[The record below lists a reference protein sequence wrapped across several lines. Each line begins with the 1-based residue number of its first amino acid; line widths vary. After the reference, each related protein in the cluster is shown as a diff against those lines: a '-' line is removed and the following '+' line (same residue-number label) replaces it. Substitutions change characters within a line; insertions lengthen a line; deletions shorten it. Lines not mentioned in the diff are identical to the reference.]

1 MCVRVRVRMCHSSDL
16 SLLASSIAIYDP
28 RRAAVR
34 GPGVQP
40 DDPVDAVARRVVG
53 VDGVVCGLVPHIP
66 PCQHARRRGHVSMTT
81 HASVLH
87 IVCSR

>member
-1 MCVRVRVRMCHSSDL
+1 
-16 SLLASSIAIYDP
+16 
-28 RRAAVR
+28 
-34 GPGVQP
+34 
-40 DDPVDAVARRVVG
+40 VG